1 MSDHLPCLARAGN
14 TGGHWTSLA
23 CAHTVGAVLV
33 TPGRAGA
40 AANISI
46 QIRYCTAAIADKP
59 FGKMQNPFGYHRFD
73 ILSQRR
79 KTRQT

>member
-23 CAHTVGAVLV
+23 CAHTMGRQR
-33 TPGRAGA
+33 RAGA
-40 AANISI
+40 ATNISI

-59 FGKMQNPFGYHRFD
+59 FGKKQNPFG
-73 ILSQRR
+73 
-79 KTRQT
+79 

>member
-1 MSDHLPCLARAGN
+1 
-14 TGGHWTSLA
+14 
-23 CAHTVGAVLV
+23 V